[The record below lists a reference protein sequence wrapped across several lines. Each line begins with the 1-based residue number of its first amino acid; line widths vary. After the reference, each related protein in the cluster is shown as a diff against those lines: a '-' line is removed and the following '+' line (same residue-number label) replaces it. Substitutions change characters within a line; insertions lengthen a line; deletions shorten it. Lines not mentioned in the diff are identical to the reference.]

1 MENGVI
7 KLQITWNTIFL
18 GDKCTDH
25 IILSLPVKNPKQI
38 MGLWHNLTE
47 NNTRQIHEITEKH
60 KKIINNIKLSEIAQN
75 IAWKGFIGV
84 LWSSIRYGL
93 PSYAIHIEKSNR
105 IISKSFR
112 TLFNL
117 IGNHRNFQG
126 AVIVLPYYFLGLSVP
141 EPFVEND
148 IAQIITFINNMGSEI
163 LTSKFITYTV

>member
-1 MENGVI
+1 M
-7 KLQITWNTIFL
+7 
-18 GDKCTDH
+18 
-25 IILSLPVKNPKQI
+25 
-38 MGLWHNLTE
+38 
-47 NNTRQIHEITEKH
+47 
-60 KKIINNIKLSEIAQN
+60 INNLRSPEIAQK

-84 LWSSIRYGL
+84 LWLSIRYRL
-93 PSYAIHIEKSNR
+93 PSYGITIEESNR

-117 IGNHRNFQG
+117 IGNHRNFPG
-126 AVIVLPYYFLGLSVP
+126 EVIVLPYYFLGLSVP